1 MNHSIRWILVIPAAY
16 LGYYVA
22 LISGMAALALAESF
36 CPADEVISGMCT
48 AEYMRRIEKLLF
60 VLFPGLAAVLVVLL
74 PSLVAPS
81 RKVAVATSFFAVGSV
96 AAIFLGVALEEWV
109 ILGFALACGAVT
121 TWAVY
126 AYR

>member
-1 MNHSIRWILVIPAAY
+1 MIPVAY
-16 LGYYVA
+16 LGYYLA
-22 LISGMAALALAESF
+22 MISGMAALAIAEAF
-36 CPADEVISGMCT
+36 CPPDLVISGMCT
-48 AEYMRRIEKLLF
+48 AAYMRGIEKLLF

-81 RKVAVATSFFAVGSV
+81 RKLAVALSFFAVGSV

-109 ILGFALACGAVT
+109 ILGFALACGGVT